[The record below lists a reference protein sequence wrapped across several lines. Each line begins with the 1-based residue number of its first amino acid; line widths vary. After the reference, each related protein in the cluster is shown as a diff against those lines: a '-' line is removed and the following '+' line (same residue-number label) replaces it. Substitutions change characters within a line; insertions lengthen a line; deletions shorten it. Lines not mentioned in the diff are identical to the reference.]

1 MAAHAL
7 INVPAGDCV
16 KNGLIVLAMGEV
28 PPLVVTVI
36 VPSQPGV
43 HVGDVVPVT
52 FTTTGVGC
60 VTQNVVVAVQLF
72 ASVTVTV

>member
-1 MAAHAL
+1 M
-7 INVPAGDCV
+7 NVPAGDCV
-16 KNGLIVLAMGEV
+16 KNGLIALAIGEV

-43 HVGDVVPVT
+43 HVGDVVAVT
-52 FTTTGVGC
+52 LTATAVGC

>member
-1 MAAHAL
+1 MK
-7 INVPAGDCV
+7 VPAGDCV
-16 KNGLIVLAMGEV
+16 KNGADNNVIGLV
-28 PPLVVTVI
+28 PPPLVTVI

-43 HVGDVVPVT
+43 HVGEVVAVT
-52 FTTTGVGC
+52 LTATAVGC

>member
-1 MAAHAL
+1 
-7 INVPAGDCV
+7 VPAGDCV
-16 KNGLIVLAMGEV
+16 KNGDDNNVIGFI
-28 PPLVVTVI
+28 PPPVVTVI

-43 HVGDVVPVT
+43 HVGDVVAVT
-52 FTTTGVGC
+52 LTATAVGC

>member
-1 MAAHAL
+1 M
-7 INVPAGDCV
+7 NVLAGNCV
-16 KNGLIVLAMGEV
+16 KNGLIVLAIGEV
-28 PPLVVTVI
+28 PPLVVTVM

-52 FTTTGVGC
+52 FTTTRVGC
-60 VTQNVVVAVQLF
+60 VTQKVVVAVQLF